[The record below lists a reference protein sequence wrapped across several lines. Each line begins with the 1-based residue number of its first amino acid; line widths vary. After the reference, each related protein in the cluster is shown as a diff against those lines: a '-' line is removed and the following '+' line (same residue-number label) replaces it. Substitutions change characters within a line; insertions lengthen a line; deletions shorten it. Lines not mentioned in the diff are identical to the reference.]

1 MRLSSASRGSN
12 EMRIAVL
19 YVSGCP
25 NFQPAV
31 ERVEK
36 VLVSESL
43 RADIEAVP
51 VNSEAEAKALQFPG
65 SPTIRINGNDVELIE
80 TKSPSLACRL
90 YPNRSGVPSEEML
103 RVALSRANQG
113 EGA

>member
-1 MRLSSASRGSN
+1 
-12 EMRIAVL
+12 MRIEVL
-19 YVSGCP
+19 YVPGCP

-31 ERVEK
+31 ERIEK

-43 RADIEAVP
+43 RADIEGVP
-51 VNSEAEAKALQFPG
+51 VNSDAEAKALQFPG
-65 SPTIRINGNDVELIE
+65 SPTIRINGNDVEFIE

-90 YPNRSGVPSEEML
+90 YPNRSGVPSEQML
-103 RVALSRANQG
+103 RVALSRANEE

>member
-1 MRLSSASRGSN
+1 
-12 EMRIAVL
+12 MRIEVL
-19 YVSGCP
+19 YVPGCP

-31 ERVEK
+31 ERLEK
-36 VLVSESL
+36 VLISESL
-43 RADIEAVP
+43 RADIERVL
-51 VNSEAEAKALQFPG
+51 VNSDAEAKALRFPG
-65 SPTIRINGNDVELIE
+65 SPTIRINGDDVEFVE

-103 RVALSRANQG
+103 RMALSRANHG